1 MLRAGGRRD
10 SPSAVAATAPAGME
24 PDPREPPGFPPAP
37 VRGLWGDTGALHQTE
52 KRGDVSARRKL
63 GRPQSRWRGAP
74 GGVSTRSQLSQLTRA
89 SHPSSLLGAVTR
101 LALCYTQTSSP
112 LTIPTLEHHPAG
124 APPAWEHSACTT
136 IIPQG
141 FTSPTKAMGTTTL
154 QHHHKHQVKG
164 EKGAGLLPV
173 EVRASF
179 ST

>member
-1 MLRAGGRRD
+1 MLCAGGRRD

-37 VRGLWGDTGALHQTE
+37 VRGPWGDTGALHQTE

-74 GGVSTRSQLSQLTRA
+74 GGVSTHSQLSQLTRA
-89 SHPSSLLGAVTR
+89 SHPNSLLGAVTR
-101 LALCYTQTSSP
+101 LALCYIQTSSP
-112 LTIPTLEHHPAG
+112 LTIPILEHHPAG
-124 APPAWEHSACTT
+124 APPAWAPSACNT

-154 QHHHKHQVKG
+154 QHHHKHLVKG
-164 EKGAGLLPV
+164 EKGASLLPV